1 MRRAAQAARFA
12 NAELYLELSGGATG
26 VSPEMIAMSPVEP
39 VQSAPADPGGKSP
52 TVWLVTGY
60 RAGERNQVLA
70 LGEALGWPF
79 ELKELSYHSTEF
91 RTSLFRGSD
100 LRGIRQD
107 QSSPLEPP
115 WPELVISAGMRNEPV
130 CRWIRA
136 QQGGTTRIVHIGRPW
151 AHVDRFDLVVTTPQY
166 RLAEHPKVLQNT
178 LTLHRVTP
186 QRLEQEAAR
195 WHARFEQLPGPRT
208 VVILGGNSGPYT
220 LGPKNA
226 HVIAQQVE
234 ALAQQRGGSLMIS
247 TSARTLPAVIDIF
260 EREIRVPHV
269 LYRWRPGDTENPYFG
284 MLALCDDLVV
294 TADSISMLSEACATG
309 KPVWMA
315 PLGGYGYPMREDRDI
330 PVDFRF
336 SAWTYSM
343 MMRRGHP
350 RLSRDIRLVHQRL
363 LEQGRVAWLGEPA
376 AESTAQS
383 DDMARAV
390 ARVRDLF

>member
-26 VSPEMIAMSPVEP
+26 VSPEIIAMSPVEP
-39 VQSAPADPGGKSP
+39 VQSGLADSGGKP
-52 TVWLVTGY
+52 PVVWLVTGY
-60 RAGERNQVLA
+60 RAGERNQVIA

-79 ELKELSYHSTEF
+79 ELKELSYRSTEF

-107 QSSPLEPP
+107 SSSPLVPP
-115 WPELVISAGMRNEPV
+115 WPDLVISAGMRNEPV
-130 CRWIRA
+130 CRWIRG
-136 QQGGTTRIVHIGRPW
+136 QQGGATRIVHIGRPW
-151 AHVDRFDLVVTTPQY
+151 AHLDHFDLIVTTPQY
-166 RLAEHPKVLQNT
+166 RLAGHPKVLQNT

-186 QRLEQEAAR
+186 QRLEQEAVR
-195 WHARFEQLPGPRT
+195 WRKPFEQLPGPRT
-208 VVILGGNSGPYT
+208 AVILGGNSGPYT

-226 HVIAQQVE
+226 HVIAQQVD
-234 ALAQQRGGSLMIS
+234 AQARQRGGSLMIS
-247 TSARTLPAVIDIF
+247 TSARTSSAVIDIF
-260 EREIRVPHV
+260 EHEIRAPHV
-269 LYRWRPGDTENPYFG
+269 LYRWRPEDTENPYFG

-330 PVDFRF
+330 PVDFRL
-336 SAWTYSM
+336 SALNYSL
-343 MMRRGHP
+343 MMRWGHP

-363 LEQGRVAWLGEPA
+363 LEQGRVAWLGEPPA
-376 AESTAQS
+376 VSVSPS
-383 DDMARAV
+383 DDIERAV
-390 ARVRDLF
+390 ARVRALF